1 MAPIRIVKEGYPF
14 IGFFVLTT
22 VLVSYFFHPYW
33 AIIPLGLALFMAFFF
48 RNPHREISADDSVL
62 VSPADGRVM
71 SITEVLDDEFLG
83 EPAQKVTIFLSVL
96 DVHVNRSPINGEIKF
111 QEYFVGRFK
120 AAYKTIA
127 TFENERHAIG
137 IENEQIKVVVIQI
150 AGLLAR
156 RIVSWVTLG
165 NNLDKGQLYGLIKFG
180 SCTELIV
187 PKNVEILVSP
197 GQHVK
202 GGETIIGRIVS

>member
-1 MAPIRIVKEGYPF
+1 MALIRIVKEGYPF

-22 VLVSYFFHPYW
+22 ILVSYFFHPYW

-48 RNPHREISADDSVL
+48 RNPKREISTDDSVL

-137 IENEQIKVVVIQI
+137 IENDRIKVVVIQI

-165 NNLDKGQLYGLIKFG
+165 NTLDKGQLYGLIKFG

>member
-1 MAPIRIVKEGYPF
+1 MALIRIVKEGYPF

-22 VLVSYFFHPYW
+22 ILVAYFFHPYW

-48 RNPHREISADDSVL
+48 RNPKREISTDDSVL

-137 IENEQIKVVVIQI
+137 IENDRIKVVVIQI

>member
-1 MAPIRIVKEGYPF
+1 MALIRIVKEGYPF

-22 VLVSYFFHPYW
+22 ILVSYFFHPYW

-48 RNPHREISADDSVL
+48 RNPKREISTDDSVL

-137 IENEQIKVVVIQI
+137 IENDRIKVVVIQI

-165 NNLDKGQLYGLIKFG
+165 NNLDRGQLYGLIKFG

>member
-1 MAPIRIVKEGYPF
+1 MALIRIVKEGYPF
-14 IGFFVLTT
+14 IGFFVLATI
-22 VLVSYFFHPYW
+22 LVSYFFHPYW

-48 RNPHREISADDSVL
+48 RNPNREISTDDSVL

-137 IENEQIKVVVIQI
+137 IENDHIKVVVIQI

-165 NNLDKGQLYGLIKFG
+165 NNLTKGQLYGLIKFG

>member
-1 MAPIRIVKEGYPF
+1 MAEIGVVKEGYPF
-14 IGFFVLTT
+14 IGIFLVIAAVIAFV
-22 VLVSYFFHPYW
+22 FHPYW
-33 AIIPLGLALFMAFFF
+33 AIIPLALALFMAFFF
-48 RNPHREISADDSVL
+48 RNPNREINMDKSVI

-71 SITEVLDDEFLG
+71 SITEVDDEFVG

-137 IENEQIKVVVIQI
+137 IENDEIKVVVIQI
-150 AGLLAR
+150 AGLIAR

-165 NNLDKGQLYGLIKFG
+165 NSLEKGQLYGLIKFG

-187 PKNVEILVSP
+187 PKRVDILVKA
-197 GQHVK
+197 GQHIK
-202 GGETIIGRIVS
+202 GGETIIGRIIS

>member
-1 MAPIRIVKEGYPF
+1 MAEIGVVKEGYPF
-14 IGFFVLTT
+14 IGIFLVIAAVIAFV
-22 VLVSYFFHPYW
+22 FHPYW
-33 AIIPLGLALFMAFFF
+33 AIIPLALALFMAFFF
-48 RNPHREISADDSVL
+48 RNPNREINMDKSVI

-71 SITEVLDDEFLG
+71 SITEVDDEFVG

-96 DVHVNRSPINGEIKF
+96 DVHVNRSPIHGEIKF

-137 IENEQIKVVVIQI
+137 IENDEMKVVVIQI
-150 AGLLAR
+150 AGLIAR

-165 NNLDKGQLYGLIKFG
+165 NSLEKGQLYGLIKFG

-187 PKNVEILVSP
+187 PKRVDILVKA
-197 GQHVK
+197 GQHIK

>member
-1 MAPIRIVKEGYPF
+1 MIRIVKEGYPF
-14 IGFFVLTT
+14 IAFFVLIALLTG
-22 VLVSYFFHPYW
+22 YFTHPYW
-33 AIIPLGLALFMAFFF
+33 SIIPLSLALFMAFFF
-48 RNPHREISADDSVL
+48 RNPYREITTDDSLL

-71 SITEVLDDEFLG
+71 SITEVEDNEFIG
-83 EPAQKVTIFLSVL
+83 EPAKKVTIFLSVL
-96 DVHVNRSPINGEIKF
+96 NVHVNRSPIHGEIKF

-137 IENEQIKVVVIQI
+137 IENERMKVVVIQI

-165 NNLDKGQLYGLIKFG
+165 NHLEKGQLYGLIKFG

-187 PKNVEILVSP
+187 PNHVEILVKP
-197 GQHVK
+197 GQNVK
-202 GGETIIGRIVS
+202 GGETIIGRIEL

>member
-22 VLVSYFFHPYW
+22 IFVSYFFHPYW

-48 RNPHREISADDSVL
+48 RNPHREISTDDSVL

>member
-1 MAPIRIVKEGYPF
+1 MALIRIVKEGYPF

-22 VLVSYFFHPYW
+22 ILVSYFFHPYW
-33 AIIPLGLALFMAFFF
+33 AIIPFGLALFMAFFF
-48 RNPHREISADDSVL
+48 RNPKREISTDDSVL

-137 IENEQIKVVVIQI
+137 IENDRIKVVVIQI

-165 NNLDKGQLYGLIKFG
+165 NNLDRGQLYGLIKFG